1 MSVVIFLFLG
11 LLLHIFYP
19 VPPCWMSAFWIQ
31 GVSMGSQRCRFPLG
45 QNSRTSSEIFHEP

>member
-1 MSVVIFLFLG
+1 MSVVIFLF
-11 LLLHIFYP
+11 LHIFYP

-31 GVSMGSQRCRFPLG
+31 GVSMGSQWYRFPLG